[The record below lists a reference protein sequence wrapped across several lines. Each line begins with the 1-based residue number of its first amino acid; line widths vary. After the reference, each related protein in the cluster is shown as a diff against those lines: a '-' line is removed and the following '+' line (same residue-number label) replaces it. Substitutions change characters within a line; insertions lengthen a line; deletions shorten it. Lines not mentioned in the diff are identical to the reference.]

1 MAQGDTMIT
10 LYTFGPAF
18 GLPDPSP
25 FVTKAEMLLK
35 MGGLPYRTDTTGFSK
50 APKGKLPYIDD
61 DRERIA
67 DSNFIRFHIEKKY
80 GFDFDRG
87 LTAEQRAIAWA
98 FEKMVE
104 EQLYFELLDARWT
117 DDANFAKG
125 PKMFFERVPAL
136 LRPFI
141 TAMVRRKVRQAL
153 HGQGTGRLTPAEI
166 VQLGTRSIDALA
178 IHLGQNEFFMGAQ
191 PSGADATMFPF
202 VANMLCPTFDIP
214 LRTAAERHDNL
225 CRYVGRITLRYY
237 PELSKATA

>member
-1 MAQGDTMIT
+1 MIT

-35 MGGLPYRTDTTGFSK
+35 MAALPHRTDTTGFSK

-61 DRERIA
+61 DGERIA

-87 LTAEQRAIAWA
+87 LSADERAIAWA

-104 EQLYFELLDARWT
+104 EQLYFELLDSRWT
-117 DDANFAKG
+117 DDTNFAKG
-125 PKMFFERVPAL
+125 PMMFFRGVPAP

-141 TAMVRRKVRQAL
+141 VAMVRRKVRQAL

-166 VQLGTRSIDALA
+166 VQLGTRSIDAIA
-178 IHLGQNEFFMGAQ
+178 THLGDNAYFMGAE
-191 PSGADATMFPF
+191 PTGADATMFPF
-202 VANMLCPTFDIP
+202 AANMLCPTFDTP
-214 LRTAAERHDNL
+214 LRTAAERHNNL
-225 CRYVGRITLRYY
+225 RRYVGRMTPRYY
-237 PELSKATA
+237 PELAKAAA